1 MSISLYVLNHVNG
14 LGFLTVLPLTSR
26 FLRMND
32 FDMTISKDMFLN
44 YLKWRKEFRV
54 DMIHKVN

>member
-1 MSISLYVLNHVNG
+1 MSIFLSVLNHVYG